1 MPQLTLKEKIS
12 LGESVSLEFKKCSN
26 GIHSDVYE
34 TVCSFLNRFG
44 GEILLGVEDDGTVIG
59 IPQNAVNDLIRNFI
73 NCINNPVLFNPVCS
87 ATIEPVFIDGKIIL
101 KIFVP
106 NASQVHN
113 YKGKVYDRQNDSDI
127 VITSTDR
134 IAEMYIR
141 KQNIFTERRVFPYLK
156 IEHLREDV
164 FEKARQLAYNRKSDH
179 PWMRMNNLQLLK
191 SVGLYAHDYEK
202 GNDGLTLAAALL
214 FGQDEV
220 IQDICPTYWTDALC
234 QKVDTVRYDDRE
246 IVQTNLID
254 SVEILMQFARKHT
267 SDKFYL
273 NENMQSISLRSN
285 ICREMIVN
293 CLIHREFTS
302 GRISKFVI
310 QKDKIYVENP
320 NKALSQGEITIE
332 NLEPFPK
339 NPCISKVF
347 REITYSEELGS
358 GFRKLN
364 EYVPLYSGKNVHPE
378 FIDGDMFKIIVPFG
392 DSVQAEKK
400 NLDEKTN
407 TGINFDCDEN
417 CDENC
422 GENCGENISA
432 EEKILEAIRENPK
445 ITQKQLAT
453 VSGLSLRGVEWNMA
467 KLKNEGKIKRLG
479 SDKKGTWEIVE

>member
-285 ICREMIVN
+285 ICEKLSIV
-293 CLIHREFTS
+293 
-302 GRISKFVI
+302 V
-310 QKDKIYVENP
+310 D
-320 NKALSQGEITIE
+320 
-332 NLEPFPK
+332 
-339 NPCISKVF
+339 
-347 REITYSEELGS
+347 
-358 GFRKLN
+358 
-364 EYVPLYSGKNVHPE
+364 
-378 FIDGDMFKIIVPFG
+378 
-392 DSVQAEKK
+392 
-400 NLDEKTN
+400 
-407 TGINFDCDEN
+407 
-417 CDENC
+417 
-422 GENCGENISA
+422 
-432 EEKILEAIRENPK
+432 
-445 ITQKQLAT
+445 
-453 VSGLSLRGVEWNMA
+453 
-467 KLKNEGKIKRLG
+467 
-479 SDKKGTWEIVE
+479 

>member
-1 MPQLTLKEKIS
+1 
-12 LGESVSLEFKKCSN
+12 
-26 GIHSDVYE
+26 
-34 TVCSFLNRFG
+34 
-44 GEILLGVEDDGTVIG
+44 
-59 IPQNAVNDLIRNFI
+59 
-73 NCINNPVLFNPVCS
+73 
-87 ATIEPVFIDGKIIL
+87 
-101 KIFVP
+101 
-106 NASQVHN
+106 
-113 YKGKVYDRQNDSDI
+113 
-127 VITSTDR
+127 
-134 IAEMYIR
+134 
-141 KQNIFTERRVFPYLK
+141 
-156 IEHLREDV
+156 
-164 FEKARQLAYNRKSDH
+164 
-179 PWMRMNNLQLLK
+179 MNNLQLLK

-392 DSVQAEKK
+392 DSVQTEKK

-407 TGINFDCDEN
+407 TGINFD
-417 CDENC
+417 C

-445 ITQKQLAT
+445 ITQKQLAA

>member
-1 MPQLTLKEKIS
+1 MPQLSIQKKIS

-44 GEILLGVEDDGTVIG
+44 GEILLGVEDDGTVTG
-59 IPQNAVNDLIRNFI
+59 IPQKAVNDLIRNFI
-73 NCINNPVLFNPVCS
+73 NCINNPALFNPVCS
-87 ATIEPVFIDGKIIL
+87 ATIEPVFIDDKIIL

-106 NASQVHN
+106 NASQVHTF
-113 YKGKVYDRQNDSDI
+113 KGKVYDRQNDSDI
-127 VITSTDR
+127 VVTSTDR
-134 IAEMYIR
+134 IAEMYIQ
-141 KQNIFTERRVFPYLK
+141 KQNVFTERRVFPYLK

-310 QKDKIYVENP
+310 EKDKIYVENP

-392 DSVQAEKK
+392 DSVQVEKK
-400 NLDEKTN
+400 NLAEKTN
-407 TGINFDCDEN
+407 TGINFD
-417 CDENC
+417 C